1 MTTVSRFIV
10 TAAAA
15 LSLLAFA
22 NCQAEEGAA
31 KQSAASRQAA
41 KARDQATRQDKEGPP
56 DLATAATAGA
66 AGQKEGDRMPVL
78 DSPVID
84 KAARD
89 TGDNWKKLD
98 KALDRF

>member
-10 TAAAA
+10 TGAAA
-15 LSLLAFA
+15 LSLLAHA
-22 NCQAEEGAA
+22 NCQAAENT
-31 KQSAASRQAA
+31 KQSVASRQAS

-56 DLATAATAGA
+56 DVASAATTGA

-78 DSPVID
+78 DSPVVE
-84 KAARD
+84 KAAKD

-98 KALDRF
+98 KVLDRF